1 MSALP
6 RACTLYPDL
15 LDGVYD
21 CIDRLVLRAYDQF
34 IQQPGGFRLWWRR
47 WQGSDEQL
55 DNAHLMRVAG
65 RFARRVKAWAEQA
78 NVPVIFSGA
87 GQRKDIISQGH
98 RPRTRRSRAFFWWWS
113 DVHPHAYGRCNT
125 RPTDGSVASSAKRRG
140 SIIMRFTSGTRSGA
154 TSSSASART
163 RRSTL

>member
-65 RFARRVKAWAEQA
+65 RFARRVKGWAEQA

-98 RPRTRRSRAFFWWWS
+98 LPEDPTFQGIFLVVVGRAPARVWQVQHTADGRIRRIERKAPWVNHYAFHIWDPEWGHVIF
-113 DVHPHAYGRCNT
+113 
-125 RPTDGSVASSAKRRG
+125 
-140 SIIMRFTSGTRSGA
+140 
-154 TSSSASART
+154 
-163 RRSTL
+163 